1 MALIMKALY
10 DYTGN
15 AGELTFQE
23 HDLIEVISKTS
34 NSEGWWIGRFRGEEG
49 EFPNNYVEELA
60 DVIKSGGEPGGKAEP
75 APNLLLRSSS
85 GKGHASLS
93 FKATKAGGLRSISI
107 PDYREETDAKG
118 KK

>member
-60 DVIKSGGEPGGKAEP
+60 DVIKSGGEGGETPK
-75 APNLLLRSSS
+75 LLLRSSS

-93 FKATKAGGLRSISI
+93 FKATNAGGLRSISI

>member
-60 DVIKSGGEPGGKAEP
+60 DVIKSGGEEGETPKE
-75 APNLLLRSSS
+75 LLLRSSS

-93 FKATKAGGLRSISI
+93 FKATNAGGLRSISI